1 MAHEAHMT
9 SGQSF
14 GVALNVWFWRQ
25 MATWST
31 LLKRDAMA
39 LEYWQRILSVRP
51 SDAVVMSTVAH
62 LLAQR
67 GRRDEAI
74 VHLRRAL
81 ELNGGH
87 APSWFNLGFMLQ
99 EQGAHHEA
107 ISSFDHAIKLN
118 EKLDQA
124 YYGRGLSLVKL
135 GRLEDAVAAFKKNVA
150 LQPLSPY
157 GFYQL
162 AHVYHRLGEVDQV
175 QRTIRQL
182 FGFEPQVARQLQ
194 RETGVDAGLPPA

>member
-1 MAHEAHMT
+1 MAHEAFMT

-14 GVALNVWFWRQ
+14 SESLNVWFWRQ

-39 LEYWQRILSVRP
+39 LEYWQRILAVRP
-51 SDAVVMSTVAH
+51 SDASVMSTVAH

-74 VHLRRAL
+74 GLLRRAL
-81 ELNGGH
+81 ELEAGSANG
-87 APSWFNLGFMLQ
+87 WFNLGFMLQ
-99 EQGAHHEA
+99 EQGDHPEALSCFDRVLSLDEKHDRAH
-107 ISSFDHAIKLN
+107 
-118 EKLDQA
+118 
-124 YYGRGLSLVKL
+124 YGRGLSLVKL
-135 GRLEDAVAAFKKNVA
+135 GQFQEAVAAFKKNVV

-162 AHVYHRLGEVDQV
+162 AHVYHRLGQPDQV

-182 FGFEPQVARQLQ
+182 AGFEPQVARQLQ